1 MAERF
6 VEISH
11 RIRDGM
17 VTYPGLPAPRVE
29 LLFDHE
35 GSRAR
40 YGDQAEFLIAS
51 LHLCGNTG
59 TYVDAPLHRYRHG
72 ADLAALPLDQLADVP
87 ITVVDC
93 DLRSI
98 GPEVLTGVEIADRAV
113 LFRTGH
119 AAHFGTPQY
128 GDHGPYLT
136 TAICQQ
142 LVDRGAAFV
151 GIDAANVDDTRD
163 PARPAHTILLG
174 AGIPVCEHLTN
185 LGALGAS
192 SGRLHAVPIAWIG
205 GASFPVRAYV
215 ILDT

>member
-1 MAERF
+1 
-6 VEISH
+6 
-11 RIRDGM
+11 
-17 VTYPGLPAPRVE
+17 
-29 LLFDHE
+29 
-35 GSRAR
+35 
-40 YGDQAEFLIAS
+40 
-51 LHLCGNTG
+51 
-59 TYVDAPLHRYRHG
+59 
-72 ADLAALPLDQLADVP
+72 
-87 ITVVDC
+87 
-93 DLRSI
+93 
-98 GPEVLTGVEIADRAV
+98 V

-128 GDHGPYLT
+128 GEHGPFLT

-174 AGIPVCEHLTN
+174 AGIPVCEHMTN
-185 LGALGAS
+185 LAALAG

-215 ILDT
+215 ILDP